1 MVAAEGVDVG
11 RCADVAATA
20 APAAVLTH
28 IQAAIAKGNLTKPH
42 QAHLSLA
49 YTAYSLKKYDLALEA
64 ALKASE
70 YPEGAKD
77 GQSMVNA
84 LKGII
89 ADREAKKNKS

>member
-1 MVAAEGVDVG
+1 MFSELVLPEAA
-11 RCADVAATA
+11 
-20 APAAVLTH
+20 
-28 IQAAIAKGNLTKPH
+28 
-42 QAHLSLA
+42 
-49 YTAYSLKKYDLALEA
+49 A